1 MSDGGFE
8 VGTGAALSAIHRMPW
23 MEGPEGEPHSHDYRI
38 ELTVQRSEL
47 DERGMVCDLDVLEAA
62 LRDVVGRLDGQ
73 DLDAIV
79 EDVEAVTVEV
89 LARWLHGEL
98 REPVA
103 RAGAEWLG
111 VRVWESADAFGGYRA
126 PVNSA

>member
-1 MSDGGFE
+1 VSFE
-8 VGTGAALSAIHRMPW
+8 VGTGAALRAIHRMPW
-23 MEGPEGEPHSHDYRI
+23 MEGPEGEPHAHDYRI
-38 ELTVQRSEL
+38 ELIVGRAEL
-47 DERGMVCDLDVLEAA
+47 DERGMVCDLDVLDGA
-62 LRDVVGRLDGQ
+62 LREVVGRLDGQ

-98 REPVA
+98 RAPVA
-103 RAGAEWLG
+103 RAGAESLV
-111 VRVWESADAFGGYRA
+111 VRVWESPDAFGGYRG